1 MTVNGINLIPEDIR
15 QVWRI
20 ARWKL
25 YIWPLFALW
34 AVALVIIYLGQRSD
48 IAGKRKEDG
57 FLAQEKGMLIAGS
70 AQYAELSARFSDIQK
85 TESELKNRL
94 SLAKDLSDKRIA
106 WSVVLKRLSHDIPPD
121 VWLKGITTSDGDQ
134 RQKKVKF
141 VGSAGTGKAVADFVF
156 MLENSGYF
164 TDVELSYAQ
173 KRDFD
178 SMTVYDFEILTAL
191 KVTNEVVYE
200 W

>member
-1 MTVNGINLIPEDIR
+1 MTVNGINLIPDDIR
-15 QVWRI
+15 RLWMIR
-20 ARWKL
+20 RWKF
-25 YIWPLFALW
+25 YIWPLFACW
-34 AVALVIIYLGQRSD
+34 AAALVLIYLGQRSD
-48 IAGKRKEDG
+48 IAGKRKEAG

-70 AQYAELSARFSDIQK
+70 AQYALLSARFSDIQK

-106 WSVVLKRLSHDIPPD
+106 WSVVLKRLSHDIPQD
-121 VWLKGITTSDGDQ
+121 VRLKGITTSDGDRQ
-134 RQKKVKF
+134 QKKVKF
-141 VGSAGTGKAVADFVF
+141 VGSAAAGKAVADFVF
-156 MLENSGYF
+156 ILENSGYF

-191 KVTNEVVYE
+191 KVTDEVIYE

>member
-1 MTVNGINLIPEDIR
+1 MTVKGINLIPDDIR
-15 QVWRI
+15 LVWRI
-20 ARWKL
+20 GRWKL

-34 AVALVIIYLGQRSD
+34 AVALVLIYLGQRSD
-48 IAGKRKEDG
+48 MAGKRKEEG
-57 FLAQEKGMLIAGS
+57 MLAQEKGMLIAGS

-106 WSVVLKRLSHDIPPD
+106 WSVVLKRLSHDIPRD
-121 VWLKGITTSDGDQ
+121 VWLKGMTTSDGDQ

-141 VGSAGTGKAVADFVF
+141 VGSARTGKAVADFVF
-156 MLENSGYF
+156 TLENSGYF

-178 SMTVYDFEILTAL
+178 SMTVYDFEILAAL
-191 KVTNEVVYE
+191 KVTDEVIYE